1 MSTGAAPTPGAGSAP
16 AGSSDPV
23 VIVGCGVAGWTVARE
38 LRQRDKDRP
47 ITLVCADQGHFYA
60 KPMLSNALAQK
71 KAAGHLIQKSATQQ
85 AQTLGVTVLPGT
97 RVAAIDRVGHR
108 LIMAPGSVAPSPL
121 AYAQLVLALG
131 ADAMRLPTPG
141 LEHAHSVNDIGDYH
155 GFRDALAAA
164 GAGAHVAI
172 IGGGLIGSE
181 FANDLAIGGYR
192 VSVVDPAPWLIG
204 NLITQD
210 NGEALKAAL
219 AGLGVDCYLG
229 DIANVIERQADGSYR
244 VALRSGKTLHADLI
258 LCAVGLQ
265 PRTQIAAQADLG
277 VARGIL
283 VDEMGRTS
291 DPDIYALG
299 DCAAYVSAA
308 RPDIAGGAAR
318 ALPYIMP
325 IMTAAKAIAA
335 TLAGQPTPIRFGPM
349 AVRVKTPAL
358 PLTIAG

>member
-1 MSTGAAPTPGAGSAP
+1 MNASVAPDPGRSPVGS
-16 AGSSDPV
+16 GGPV
-23 VIVGCGVAGWTVARE
+23 VIVGCGVAGWTLARE

-60 KPMLSNALAQK
+60 KPMLSNAVAQK
-71 KAAGHLIQKSATQQ
+71 KAAGHLIQKTAAQQ
-85 AQTLGVTVLPGT
+85 AQTLGANVLPGT
-97 RVAAIDRVGHR
+97 RVVAIDRSERKLLLEPASAG
-108 LIMAPGSVAPSPL
+108 PL
-121 AYAQLVLALG
+121 AYGQLVLALG
-131 ADAMRLPTPG
+131 ADAVRLPTPG

-155 GFRDALAAA
+155 GFREALTAA
-164 GAGAHVAI
+164 GAGARVAI

-181 FANDLAIGGYR
+181 FANDLAIGGFR

-229 DIANVIERQADGSYR
+229 DVANSIAREAGYYR
-244 VALRSGKTLHADLI
+244 IALRSGATLEADVI
-258 LCAVGLQ
+258 LCAVGLR
-265 PRTQIAAQADLG
+265 PRTDLAAQAGL
-277 VARGIL
+277 AIERGIR
-283 VDEMGRTS
+283 VDEFGRTS
-291 DPDIYALG
+291 DPEIYALG
-299 DCAAYVSAA
+299 DCAAYASAA

-358 PLTIAG
+358 PLTVAG